1 MVFAVPEYIEYAGI
15 QFKLGTSLADSVSL
29 TEELSNASADGT
41 LARSDDVGEASI
53 MTAVAG
59 LSKEVGG

>member
-15 QFKLGTSLADSVSL
+15 QFKLGTSLADSFSL

-41 LARSDDVGEASI
+41 LGRTTSVRRPS
-53 MTAVAG
+53 
-59 LSKEVGG
+59 